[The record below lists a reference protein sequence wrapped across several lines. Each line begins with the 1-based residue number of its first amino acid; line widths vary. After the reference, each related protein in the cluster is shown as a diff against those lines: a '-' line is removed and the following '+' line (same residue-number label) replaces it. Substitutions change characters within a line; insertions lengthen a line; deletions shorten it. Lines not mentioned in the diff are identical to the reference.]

1 MNRRMRIR
9 WGVGA
14 VAPFGLALALG
25 LAGCSDS
32 PTEVAADVTAPA
44 PPQGVYSITG
54 DQQVTLRWIKNTE
67 PDFSRYSIWR
77 GAAYDGPYTRL
88 GFTEATM
95 WIDDTAN
102 NAETYFYAISAI
114 DHSGNESELSE
125 ESVFDTP
132 RPEGSGLVLVNY
144 SKEPNGPA
152 GYDFSVGVVRLADD
166 PSTDVFFDAG
176 GGVWLL
182 VARDLNTDVQDA
194 GYRDIQDLDWAPDDG
209 WSPTGEAELI
219 PGHSYYVWT
228 RDNHYAKVECVAVN
242 DDQVILNWA
251 YQLVPGNPE
260 LKPHPRGGLG
270 SDSLTPRVGLP

>member
-1 MNRRMRIR
+1 MDRQMTKR
-9 WGVGA
+9 WVMGA
-14 VAPFGLALALG
+14 AAPISLALALG

-32 PTEVAADVTAPA
+32 PTQVADVAPPA
-44 PPQGVYSITG
+44 PPQGVYSVTG
-54 DQQVTLRWIKNTE
+54 DEQVTIHWIKNTE
-67 PDFSRYSIWR
+67 RDFSQYSVWRGPDF
-77 GAAYDGPYTRL
+77 DGPYTRL

-114 DHSGNESELSE
+114 DRSGNESEFSE

-144 SKEPNGPA
+144 SQEPDGPS
-152 GYDFSVGVVRLADD
+152 GYDFSMGVVRLADD
-166 PSTDVFFDAG
+166 PNTDVFFDAG

-182 VARDLNTDVQDA
+182 VARDINTDVQDA
-194 GYRDIQDLDWAPDDG
+194 GYRDIQTLDWAPDDG

-228 RDNHYAKVECVAVN
+228 RDNHYAKVECVTVN
-242 DDQVILNWA
+242 DDQVVLNWA

-270 SDSLTPRVGLP
+270 GDSLTPRVGLP